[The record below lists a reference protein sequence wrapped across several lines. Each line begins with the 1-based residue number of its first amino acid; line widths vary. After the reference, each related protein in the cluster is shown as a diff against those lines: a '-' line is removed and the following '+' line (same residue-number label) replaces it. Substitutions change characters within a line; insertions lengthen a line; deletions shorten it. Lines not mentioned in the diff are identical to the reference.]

1 MSPALAGGFL
11 TTVPPGKSPLK
22 GFRRRS
28 GRSRFMLQSILS
40 SYSVERV
47 GGIKNENHSGDYCTN
62 SVPVVVII
70 MPQ

>member
-1 MSPALAGGFL
+1 
-11 TTVPPGKSPLK
+11 
-22 GFRRRS
+22 
-28 GRSRFMLQSILS
+28 MLQSILS